1 MRRKTQTQV
10 FKSLFPHV
18 DLQTIQGM
26 LMFQGFLAGYNRGIE
41 QFQTDR
47 TGFKATMKTLKT
59 ENAELI
65 VQLQSLNTLIV
76 KQNSWQK
83 TGDEL

>member
-18 DLQTIQGM
+18 DLQTTQGM

-47 TGFKATMKTLKT
+47 VSFKAQMKTLKT
-59 ENAELI
+59 ENAELTT
-65 VQLQSLNTLIV
+65 QLNSLNVMIQ
-76 KQNSWQK
+76 KQNDWMK